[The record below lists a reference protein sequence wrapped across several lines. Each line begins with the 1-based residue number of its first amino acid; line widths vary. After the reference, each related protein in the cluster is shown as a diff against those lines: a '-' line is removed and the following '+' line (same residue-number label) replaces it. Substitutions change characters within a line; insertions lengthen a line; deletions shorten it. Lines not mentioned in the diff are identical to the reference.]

1 MSKPELRKYD
11 FNEKKMDREKKMNTH
26 KMHQI
31 KKKKQ

>member
-11 FNEKKMDREKKMNTH
+11 FNEKKMDRKKMNTH

>member
-11 FNEKKMDREKKMNTH
+11 FNEKKMDRKKNEHTH